1 MNPTTILQIS
11 RLPARLTSEQ
21 TAELLGFMAHDI
33 PVLIRSKLLR
43 PLATPAPNAPKYFAA
58 CEVTACASDPQWLNR
73 ATKACSDRW
82 RRKNERRSVS

>member
-1 MNPTTILQIS
+1 MNTMPILQSS

-33 PVLIRSKLLR
+33 PVLIRSKLIR
-43 PLATPAPNAPKYFAA
+43 PLANPAPNAPKYFAA

-73 ATKACSDRW
+73 ATKACCDHW
-82 RRKNERRSVS
+82 RRKNDRRGGC